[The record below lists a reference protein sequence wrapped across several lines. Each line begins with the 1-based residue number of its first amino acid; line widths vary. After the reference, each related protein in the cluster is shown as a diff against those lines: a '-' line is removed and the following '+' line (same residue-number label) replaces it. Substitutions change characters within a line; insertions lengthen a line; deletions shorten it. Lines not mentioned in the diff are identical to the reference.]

1 MEFVML
7 KSLYFTAALLALTVV
22 SPALAANDMIECNDA
37 SMTKM
42 KTDVMTMPDGDKK
55 TMAMKEM
62 KMAEDMMMKKDMK
75 GCMTHMDNA
84 MKGMAAD
91 ASPDGTGVGQS
102 TEGKGATDKDT
113 STMAPMGS
121 KDGASTGKEPGTGVE
136 DSVQGEGATNKQ
148 GMDDMKEGKGG
159 TNMGGAASG
168 NAPGGTGIEDSEAGK
183 GSQNKN

>member
-1 MEFVML
+1 MRSTLIVT
-7 KSLYFTAALLALTVV
+7 TAALLALGL
-22 SPALAANDMIECNDA
+22 SAAN
-37 SMTKM
+37 
-42 KTDVMTMPDGDKK
+42 
-55 TMAMKEM
+55 
-62 KMAEDMMMKKDMK
+62 
-75 GCMTHMDNA
+75 
-84 MKGMAAD
+84 AAD
-91 ASPDGTGVGQS
+91 NTAPDGTGVEQS

-113 STMAPMGS
+113 TTTTPMGS
-121 KDGASTGKEPGTGVE
+121 KAGDATGKEPGTGVE